1 MNQNVTSRTISPP
14 ATVLARLAERWR
26 PVGLYLASLDRDGA
40 LLWHDPQMPR
50 VLTMCLTLES
60 VLPNQIKRMGEAV
73 TPEGVRLHA
82 QLPWIQL
89 QLVPTLKR
97 RKVTGWMVVIG
108 RTDKVMAT
116 REELARFAQRAS
128 TDAQALATLSQ
139 KAPQVPM
146 TMFSALVRIIEQM
159 HEDMHAST

>member
-50 VLTMCLTLES
+50 ALSMCLTQES
-60 VLPNQIKRMGEAV
+60 VLPHQIKRMGEAV
-73 TPEGVRLHA
+73 TPEGVRVHA
-82 QLPWIQL
+82 QLPWIQIHL
-89 QLVPTLKR
+89 LPTLKR

-108 RTDKVMAT
+108 RTDQVAT
-116 REELARFAQRAS
+116 GSEELARFAQRAAV
-128 TDAQALATLSQ
+128 DVQALASLSQ
-139 KAPQVPM
+139 KA
-146 TMFSALVRIIEQM
+146 
-159 HEDMHAST
+159 